1 MLGIILAAAA
11 ASQLSAPVPTNLK
24 DWVTFDDWPPYML
37 QKVDVWWDVGVRL
50 VVAADGTL
58 RACIIQT
65 RSGSSDADQLTCD
78 LIKKRARFRAA
89 RWTDGSPVTGV
100 YSTTVAWI
108 SSTMAFY
115 DPMRPPKGHDAD
127 LDVSVEQLPA
137 GMKSP
142 SLVRAMFAVDAS
154 GNVLSC
160 TAETSENYIKAENDP
175 ALVPIAC
182 DQLQKSF
189 TPLSFKDSSGKA
201 VPSVQDALVR
211 FVKSQ

>member
-1 MLGIILAAAA
+1 MLGILLTAAAA
-11 ASQLSAPVPTNLK
+11 AQLSAPVPLNLK
-24 DWVTFDDWPPYML
+24 EWVTPSDWPPYML
-37 QKVDVWWDVGVRL
+37 QKTDVWWDVGVRL

-78 LIKKRARFRAA
+78 LIRKRARFQPA

-115 DPMRPPKGHDAD
+115 APMRPPKGHDAD
-127 LDVSVEQLPA
+127 LDVSVEQLPP
-137 GMKSP
+137 GLKSP
-142 SLVRAMFAVDAS
+142 SLVRAMFAVDES
-154 GNVLSC
+154 GKISSC
-160 TAETSENYIKAENDP
+160 SAETSENYIKAENDP
-175 ALVPIAC
+175 VLVPIAC
-182 DQLQKSF
+182 AQIQASF
-189 TPLSFKDSSGKA
+189 APLSFKDSSGKP
-201 VPSVQDALVR
+201 VRSVQDALVR